1 MPRRGSLTAAPYL
14 VVLFLLSTLL
24 AGCGGDQ
31 PENESQSGN
40 PAQKEGSP
48 PETKMA
54 LGMVRV
60 MKPETRKLVLKPSTE
75 EQGEKVI
82 PFKIKQN
89 AKITLGGNEADMSG
103 IERGQQAQIEYVAG
117 DKVNQAIVVTLFEAG
132 GQPSSGQPNGGG
144 EGTN

>member
-1 MPRRGSLTAAPYL
+1 MPRRGSLVAPYL

-31 PENESQSGN
+31 PESGSQGGKS
-40 PAQKEGSP
+40 AQKEGSP

-60 MKPETRKLVLKPSTE
+60 MKPETRKLVLKPSTD

-89 AKITLGGNEADMSG
+89 ARITLDGNKADMSS

-117 DKVNQAIVVTLFEAG
+117 DKVNQAVAVTLFETG
-132 GQPSSGQPNGGG
+132 GQPSSGQPSGGG
-144 EGTN
+144 EGTG